1 MANATCSMITPN
13 AIRGALTR
21 FIAWLAFLTAVSQT
35 ASAAEWRYCLAPSED
50 EHKVYFSGAFTTSAD
65 SWSTDNSFDQ
75 ALIQA
80 GLGHDEVQ
88 CPRAGDE
95 NSILTMLQDAVTYN
109 QRIGRKIIYVHW
121 EPTH

>member
-1 MANATCSMITPN
+1 MLSPDT
-13 AIRGALTR
+13 IRMTFIR
-21 FIAWLAFLTAVSQT
+21 FIVGFAILIAFSQT
-35 ASAAEWRYCLAPSED
+35 ASAAEWRYCLAPSEV

-65 SWSTDNSFDQ
+65 SWSADNSFDQ
-75 ALIQA
+75 ALIKA

-95 NSILTMLQDAVTYN
+95 NSIMTMLKDAVTYN
-109 QRIGRKIIYVHW
+109 QRVGRKIIYVPW